1 MKTDTLAVLCVAAF
15 ALAAVPALAA
25 PGACLSNNRI
35 QSTKVMNNTMIIA
48 TDMTGKTYTV
58 HMHGACVGLDGT
70 ALNLSFRTKTQ
81 LGCLSRGD
89 TISYSL
95 PGDGQPIQVRPNVQN
110 PCVIDTVTEGLP
122 AAH

>member
-1 MKTDTLAVLCVAAF
+1 MKTGTLAILCVTTL
-15 ALAAVPALAA
+15 ALVSIPALAA
-25 PGACLSNNRI
+25 PGACLPNNRI
-35 QSTKVMNNTMIIA
+35 QSTKVLGNTAIIV
-48 TDMTGKTYTV
+48 TDMAGKVYTV
-58 HMHGACVGLDGT
+58 HMHGACTGLDAS

-95 PGDGQPIQVRPNVQN
+95 PGDGQPVQVRPNLQN
-110 PCVIDTVTEGLP
+110 PCVVDTVTEGLP

>member
-1 MKTDTLAVLCVAAF
+1 MMKNTLTLLSLAVAAF
-15 ALAAVPALAA
+15 GSVPVLAA
-25 PGACLSNNRI
+25 PGACVPNNRI
-35 QSTKVMNNTMIIA
+35 QSTRIVNNTTVMV
-48 TDMTGKTYTV
+48 TDKAGKTYTV
-58 HMHGACVGLDGT
+58 HMHGACVGLDQS

-89 TISYSL
+89 TVSYSL
-95 PGDGQPIQVRPNVQN
+95 PGDEQPVQVRPNLQN

>member
-1 MKTDTLAVLCVAAF
+1 MKIIIVAALCF
-15 ALAAVPALAA
+15 TNVALASIPALAA
-25 PGACLSNNRI
+25 PETCLPNNRI
-35 QSTKVMNNTMIIA
+35 QSTKVLGNTAIIV
-48 TDMTGKTYTV
+48 TDTAGKVYTV
-58 HMHGACVGLDGT
+58 HMHGACTGLDAS

-95 PGDGQPIQVRPNVQN
+95 PGDGQPVQVRPNLQN
-110 PCVIDTVTEGLP
+110 PCVVDTVTEGLP